1 MTFRDLTFFLR
12 RLTANRNLLRNLV
25 LRDLKHRY
33 VGSVGGFVWSIVH
46 PIVLLISYYFV
57 FTVIFGMRFDPEQI
71 GTDNFAIYVFSGF
84 LPWLMFSDTVM
95 RSCTSMTDNA
105 NLITKTVLPSEILPI
120 AITIANLVH
129 HLIGLVILL
138 GVLAMFETVTLNV
151 VWVVIYLPVLIV
163 FAQGLGWLVSSLNV
177 FFRDTSQVLNVLMI
191 FWFWFTPIL
200 YSPELVPERFRLI
213 VALNPMATVVV
224 GYRSAFLNLSPPVAE
239 HMIILAAWT
248 TATFLLGALFFRRS
262 KTAFA
267 DVL

>member
-1 MTFRDLTFFLR
+1 MTLRDLLFFLR
-12 RLTANRNLLRNLV
+12 RLRANRNLLRNLV
-25 LRDLKHRY
+25 IRDLKYRY
-33 VGSVGGFVWSIVH
+33 VGSVGGFVWSIIH
-46 PIVLLISYYFV
+46 PIVLLVSYYFV
-57 FTVIFGMRFDPEQI
+57 FTVIFGLRFDPEQI

-105 NLITKTVLPSEILPI
+105 NLITKTVIPSEILPI
-120 AITIANLVH
+120 AITISNLVH
-129 HLIGLVILL
+129 HFIGLTILL
-138 GVLAMFETVTLNV
+138 GVLAIFETIGPRVL
-151 VWVVIYLPVLIV
+151 WVVVYLPVLIIL
-163 FAQGLGWLVSSLNV
+163 AQGLGWLVSSLNV

-200 YSPELVPERFRLI
+200 YAPEAVPERLRLL
-213 VALNPMATVVV
+213 VALNPVATIVI
-224 GYRSAFLNLSPPVAE
+224 GYRSAFFDLAPPVPQ
-239 HMIILAAWT
+239 HLIILAAWT